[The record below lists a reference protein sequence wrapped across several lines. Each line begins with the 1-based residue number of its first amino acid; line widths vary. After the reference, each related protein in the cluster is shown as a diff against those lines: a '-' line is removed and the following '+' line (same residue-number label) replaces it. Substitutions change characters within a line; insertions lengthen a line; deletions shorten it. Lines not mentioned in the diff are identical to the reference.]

1 MEINR
6 SQSSIFFL
14 HPMDHLGYPSRF
26 IHIYF
31 EIRLEISLA
40 FFLVIL
46 PQSLESPESPVKHA
60 GYLVHPRPF
69 TNQVFWGRP
78 Q

>member
-26 IHIYF
+26 IHTYF

-60 GYLVHPRPF
+60 GYLVP
-69 TNQVFWGRP
+69 P
-78 Q
+78 QTLHESGFLG